1 MQTLLLIGCG
11 DIAQRAAPWLVKRF
25 KVFALLR
32 DPAQANAWRTL
43 GCTPLIGDLD
53 HPKTLKRIRGIAN
66 RVLHLAPPPNSGDCD
81 TRTQHLLLALGGK
94 TPVPTK
100 HKPGSLPAR
109 LVYVSTTGVYG
120 DCQGVEIDESRPT
133 AATTARAQ
141 RRVDAEQQL
150 RTWGRETGC
159 SITILR
165 APGIYAGD
173 RLPLDRILRGTPALN
188 TDEDVFSN
196 HIHADDLAHA
206 CCLAL
211 FRGKA
216 GRAINVVDDSDLKM
230 GDYFDAVADAYRL
243 AKPPRLS
250 KVELE
255 QQLSP
260 VQLSFM
266 SESRRIGNHR
276 LKQELRLKLQYPTI
290 QDTLSH
296 ETKNLHDES

>member
-32 DPAQANAWRTL
+32 DPAQASTWRTL

-53 HPKTLKRIRGIAN
+53 HPKTLKRLRGIAN
-66 RVLHLAPPPNSGDCD
+66 HVLHLAPPQNTGDRD

-94 TPVPTK
+94 TLN
-100 HKPGSLPAR
+100 KPGSLPAR

-120 DCQGVEIDESRPT
+120 DCRGEEIDETRPT
-133 AATTARAQ
+133 AATTARAL

-150 RTWGRETGC
+150 RIWGRETGC
-159 SITILR
+159 TITILR

-173 RLPLDRILRGTPALN
+173 RLPLERIQRGTPALRSE
-188 TDEDVFSN
+188 EDVFSN

-243 AKPPRLS
+243 AKPPRIS

-296 ETKNLHDES
+296 ETKNLNNES